1 MEQNSDPYQ
10 LAHYGLKLI
19 GKKSSEIKCAE
30 IFFEKNRYVNIE
42 IEENSIKNSEL
53 GEDFGFSIRVIN
65 TKGSLGF
72 AFTNKIEKKAME
84 KILDFS
90 IKMMRAGT
98 VDPDF
103 RNLPD
108 SINKY
113 PVIKDL
119 FDKNIKNLQIKDSIN
134 FVKDLIK
141 VCEEDQL
148 AISQTGSF
156 ISNYSKTYIFNSNG
170 LEVSGKDTSCSVSS
184 HIIVKDKISKDTSF
198 GYEWQSERNLKNI
211 NSTETAKNALE
222 DAKKNLNR
230 KKIRNMKVP
239 LILTPKG
246 TINLILRPIAS
257 ALNAETFQHK
267 RCFLFDKRDEI
278 IGSQYLNIEDNGL
291 IDGAIGSSI
300 FDGEGVP
307 CKNKKIFT
315 EGKLLKTGLLHNSY
329 TAGKESVESTGNA
342 SRNSYSSIPSIGIS
356 NFIMKMG
363 DISIKEI
370 IGDLKEAIILDYTG
384 DSPNITTGDFSGL
397 ILHGNIIKNGEIKNP
412 LNETMIGINLMDLFQ
427 KIDAV
432 SKEMKIYGSFQAPYV
447 KVKDVQIIGGA
458 N

>member
-1 MEQNSDPYQ
+1 
-10 LAHYGLKLI
+10 
-19 GKKSSEIKCAE
+19 
-30 IFFEKNRYVNIE
+30 
-42 IEENSIKNSEL
+42 
-53 GEDFGFSIRVIN
+53 
-65 TKGSLGF
+65 
-72 AFTNKIEKKAME
+72 
-84 KILDFS
+84 
-90 IKMMRAGT
+90 MRAGT

-119 FDKNIKNLQIKDSIN
+119 FDKNIKNLQLIDSIN
-134 FVKDLIK
+134 YVKDLIK
-141 VCEEDQL
+141 VCEEDEL

-184 HIIVKDKISKDTSF
+184 HIIVKDKISKNASF

-267 RCFLFDKRDEI
+267 RSFLFDKRDEI
-278 IGSQYLNIEDNGL
+278 IGSPYLNIEDNGL

-307 CKNKKIFT
+307 CKNKKTFT

-363 DISIKEI
+363 DTSIKEI
-370 IGDLKEAIILDYTG
+370 IGD
-384 DSPNITTGDFSGL
+384 L
-397 ILHGNIIKNGEIKNP
+397 ILHGNIIKNGEIKSP

-432 SKEMKIYGSFQAPYV
+432 SKEIKIYGPFQAPYV
-447 KVKDVQIIGGA
+447 KVKEVQIIGGA